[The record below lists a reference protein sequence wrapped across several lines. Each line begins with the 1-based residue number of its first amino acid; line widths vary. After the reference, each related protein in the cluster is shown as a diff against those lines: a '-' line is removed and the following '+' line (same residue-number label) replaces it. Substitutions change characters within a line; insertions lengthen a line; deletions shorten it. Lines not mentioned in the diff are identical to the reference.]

1 MTTLIVPKP
10 IGVKHADRVRCTS
23 NRDYAAVQYVTDPTA
38 KRPVRLKVYARS
50 DSAHAL
56 ALKIKKQPGWT
67 FVFRLRDGAL
77 LWQNTSSEWMSAESA
92 ILNSQEV

>member
-10 IGVKHADRVRCTS
+10 VGVKGADRVRCTS
-23 NRDYAAVQYVTDPTA
+23 KRDYAAVQYVVDPATHEI
-38 KRPVRLKVYARS
+38 RLKVYARS

-56 ALKIKKQPGWT
+56 ALKIKKRPGWT
-67 FVFRLRDGAL
+67 FVFRVRDGKL
-77 LWQNTSSEWMSAESA
+77 IWQNSSSEWPEAENA